1 MRYGL
6 LGEKLPHSFSKEIHE
21 RLGRYT
27 YELIEVAKEDFAEF
41 AEKRDFTAIN
51 ITIPYKRDII
61 PYLATISEQA
71 EKIGAVNVA
80 INKNGELHGDNTDFI
95 GLKNL
100 ILRAGFDL
108 CGKTVLILGFGGTS
122 RTAHAVCEAL
132 GAKTI
137 KFVKRK
143 ADENVISYADAAR
156 DYADAEY
163 IINTTPAGMYPS
175 TDATPFDG
183 SGVGLADFKALRG
196 VVDVIY
202 NPLRTRLVNEAQLA
216 GVPAVGGLYM
226 LVSQAT
232 AAAELFTGE
241 PVPDEATD
249 GIYRELLAKKQ
260 NIVLTGMPGCG
271 KSTVG
276 ALLAEKLGR
285 AFYDTD
291 EEFTKKYG
299 TPADY
304 IREHGEAAF
313 RDAESAVIAELCADT
328 TGAVISTGG
337 GAVLRRE
344 NVLALRGNGKIY
356 FIDRNIDDIIPTSDR
371 PLSSDR
377 EMLEKRYAE
386 RYPIY
391 TGTCDMHMKND
402 GTPVALAEKIIA
414 DFKEEK

>member
-21 RLGRYT
+21 KLGRYT
-27 YELIEVAKEDFAEF
+27 YELIEVSKEDFADF

-61 PYLATISEQA
+61 PYLETISEQA

-80 INKNGELHGDNTDFI
+80 INENGKLHGYNTDFM

-100 ILRAGFDL
+100 LLRAGFEL
-108 CGKTVLILGFGGTS
+108 AGKKVLILGYGGTS

-132 GAKTI
+132 GAKDILYVGRTA
-137 KFVKRK
+137 R
-143 ADENVISYADAAR
+143 DGVITYEDAAIAHT
-156 DYADAEY
+156 DADF
-163 IINTTPAGMYPS
+163 IINTTPCGMYPE

-183 SGVGLADFKALRG
+183 HGMSLSDFKNLSGVA
-196 VVDVIY
+196 DVIY
-202 NPLRTRLVNEAQLA
+202 NPLRTKLINEAQLA
-216 GVPAVGGLYM
+216 GSPTATGLYM

-232 AAAELFTGE
+232 EAAELFTGE
-241 PVPDEATD
+241 PVDEAVTEE
-249 GIYRELLAKKQ
+249 IYKELLLAKQ
-260 NIVLTGMPGCG
+260 NIVLTGMPGSG

-276 ALLAEKLGR
+276 AIISEKLGR
-285 AFYDTD
+285 PFYDTD

-304 IREHGEAAF
+304 IREHGEKAF
-313 RDAESAVIAELCADT
+313 RDAESEVIAALCHDT
-328 TGAVISTGG
+328 VGSVISTGG
-337 GAVLRRE
+337 GAILRRE
-344 NVLALRGNGKIY
+344 NIFALRGNGKIY
-356 FIDRNIDDIIPTSDR
+356 FIDRDIEDIIPTSDR

-377 EMLEKRYAE
+377 EMLKKRYEE

-391 TGTCDMHMKND
+391 TGTCDAHMKND
-402 GTPVALAEKIIA
+402 GTAEALADRITE
-414 DFKEEK
+414 DFTK

>member
-21 RLGRYT
+21 KLGRYT
-27 YELIEVAKEDFAEF
+27 YELIEVSKEDFADF

-61 PYLATISEQA
+61 PYLETISEQA

-80 INKNGELHGDNTDFI
+80 INENGKLHGYNTDFM

-100 ILRAGFDL
+100 LLRAGFEL
-108 CGKTVLILGFGGTS
+108 AGKKVLILGYGGTS

-132 GAKTI
+132 GAKDILYVGRTA
-137 KFVKRK
+137 R
-143 ADENVISYADAAR
+143 DGVITYEDAAIAHT
-156 DYADAEY
+156 DADF
-163 IINTTPAGMYPS
+163 IINTTPCGMYPE

-183 SGVGLADFKALRG
+183 HGMSLSDFKNLSGVA
-196 VVDVIY
+196 DVIY
-202 NPLRTRLVNEAQLA
+202 NPLRTKLINEAQLA
-216 GVPAVGGLYM
+216 GIPTATGLYM

-232 AAAELFTGE
+232 EAAELFTGE
-241 PVPDEATD
+241 PVDEAVTEE
-249 GIYRELLAKKQ
+249 IYRELLLAKQ
-260 NIVLTGMPGCG
+260 NIVLTGMPGSG

-276 ALLAEKLGR
+276 AIISEKLGR
-285 AFYDTD
+285 PFYDTD

-304 IREHGEAAF
+304 IREHGEKAF
-313 RDAESAVIAELCADT
+313 RDAESEVIAALCRDT
-328 TGAVISTGG
+328 VGSVISTGG
-337 GAVLRRE
+337 GAILRRE
-344 NVLALRGNGKIY
+344 NIFALRGNGKIY
-356 FIDRNIDDIIPTSDR
+356 FIDRDIEDIIPTSDR

-377 EMLEKRYAE
+377 EMLKKRYEE

-391 TGTCDMHMKND
+391 TGTCDAHMKND
-402 GTPVALAEKIIA
+402 GTAEALADRITE
-414 DFKEEK
+414 DFTK

>member
-21 RLGRYT
+21 KLGRYT
-27 YELIEVAKEDFAEF
+27 YELIEVSKEDFADF

-61 PYLATISEQA
+61 PYLETISEQA

-80 INKNGELHGDNTDFI
+80 INENGKLHGYNTDFM

-100 ILRAGFDL
+100 LLRAGFEL
-108 CGKTVLILGFGGTS
+108 AGKKVLILGYGGTS

-132 GAKTI
+132 GAKDILYVGRTA
-137 KFVKRK
+137 R
-143 ADENVISYADAAR
+143 DCVITYEDAASSHT
-156 DYADAEY
+156 DADF
-163 IINTTPAGMYPS
+163 IINTTPCGMYPE

-183 SGVGLADFKALRG
+183 HGMSLADFTNLSG
-196 VVDVIY
+196 VADVIY
-202 NPLRTRLVNEAQLA
+202 NPLRTKLINEAQIA
-216 GVPAVGGLYM
+216 GIPTATGLYM

-232 AAAELFTGE
+232 EAAELFTGE
-241 PVPDEATD
+241 PVDEAVTEE
-249 GIYRELLAKKQ
+249 IYRELLLAKQ
-260 NIVLTGMPGCG
+260 NIVLTGMPGSG

-276 ALLAEKLGR
+276 AIISEKLGR
-285 AFYDTD
+285 PFYDTD

-304 IREHGEAAF
+304 IREHGEKAF
-313 RDAESAVIAELCADT
+313 RDAESEVIATLCHDT
-328 TGAVISTGG
+328 VGSVISTGG
-337 GAVLRRE
+337 GAILRRE
-344 NVLALRGNGKIY
+344 NIFALRGNGKIY
-356 FIDRNIDDIIPTSDR
+356 FIDRDIEDIIPTSDR

-377 EMLEKRYAE
+377 EMLKKRYEE

-391 TGTCDMHMKND
+391 TGTCDAHMKND
-402 GTPVALAEKIIA
+402 GTAEALADRITE
-414 DFKEEK
+414 DFTK